1 MPGGQPP
8 KLFAFVQF
16 EFAYPLG
23 PADGRYVTRAEAGG
37 EAERIVVLRTVGA
50 ARRPPVGGRR
60 RARKVE
66 DGEGPAPVPIARATV
81 IRADGL
87 ASEEE
92 AQDWLDG
99 MRRDRERLEAEAD
112 AAARELNA
120 LLRAHRAAAADHG
133 ARDVAPAGA
142 TAARAGYGSG
152 EQVADGR
159 FTAACQLQPAS
170 PRSGARRRAD
180 ALAPDQRLA
189 AVLSRRE
196 EVLACEELVL
206 RARGDVQAGRPREA
220 ALQARIALEALLAE
234 VGELDPER
242 RAELED
248 DREPVGRA
256 ANSAL
261 RGDLDPAVQESVSD
275 AVGRMETALRL
286 RRLRQV

>member
-1 MPGGQPP
+1 VPGGKPP
-8 KLFAFVQF
+8 KHFAFVQF

-37 EAERIVVLRTVGA
+37 EADRIVVLRTIGA
-50 ARRPPVGGRR
+50 PRRAPVGGRR

-66 DGEGPAPVPIARATV
+66 DGEGPAPVPVARATV

-87 ASEEE
+87 GSVEE
-92 AQDWLDG
+92 AEEWLG
-99 MRRDRERLEAEAD
+99 ELRRKRGRLEAEA
-112 AAARELNA
+112 ASAARELNA
-120 LLRAHRAAAADHG
+120 LLRAHRAAAADRA

-142 TAARAGYGSG
+142 TVVRAGYGSG

-159 FTAACQLQPAS
+159 FAAACELQPAS
-170 PRSGARRRAD
+170 PRSGARRRTD
-180 ALAPDQRLA
+180 ALAPDERLA
-189 AVLSRRE
+189 AILSRRE

-206 RARGDVQAGRPREA
+206 RARGDVEAGRPREA

-234 VGELDPER
+234 VDGLEPER
-242 RAELED
+242 RAELEA